1 MKAIEFRRP
10 DSIVSK
16 GFILDSEENIPG
28 IVLLQEWWGVND
40 QIKKVAKNL
49 RNLGWQVLIPDLYKG
64 KVALEANEAKHLMNG
79 LNFVDAASQ
88 DICGAVKYL
97 KNSGAK
103 KVAVTGF
110 CMGGALACLAAA
122 HVQELDCAVI
132 WYGYPSPDLIQG
144 KKIKIPLLGHFA
156 LHDEAFD
163 IGGVDELEK
172 KLKKEKANFE
182 FFRYDAK
189 HAFANEE
196 VDNKNLPYL
205 QYNEEAKQL
214 AWTRTV
220 TFFNHYL
227 NKIK

>member
-1 MKAIEFRRP
+1 MKSVNFIRP
-10 DSIVSK
+10 DKIKSS
-16 GFILDSEENIPG
+16 GFLFQNKNDLPG
-28 IVLLQEWWGVND
+28 IVLLQEWWGVNN
-40 QIKKVAKNL
+40 QIKKVAESLK
-49 RNLGWQVLIPDLYKG
+49 NLGWQILVPDLYKG
-64 KVALEANEAKHLMNG
+64 KVAIEANEAKHLMNG

-88 DICGAVKYL
+88 DVRGAVQYL
-97 KNSGAK
+97 KNNGAS

-110 CMGGALACLAAA
+110 CMGGALTCLAAA

-132 WYGYPSPDLIQG
+132 WYGYPSPELMEG

-163 IGGVDELEK
+163 ISGVDELEK
-172 KLKKEKANFE
+172 KLNKQKSNFE

-196 VDNKNLPYL
+196 ADSKNLPYL
-205 QYNEEAKQL
+205 QYNEDAKKL

-220 TFFNHYL
+220 TFL
-227 NKIK
+227 NKHLNQN